1 MAGQEV
7 TFAKA
12 IASEHAQLE
21 GDPKTGLTR
30 EDIEHDLEA
39 AAARKK
45 RIDEERAAK
54 AGAEVAHVRFPYRGR
69 LVMPELTAILIAS
82 NTGEG
87 SSGKEVGV

>member
-12 IASEHAQLE
+12 IAAEHASLQ
-21 GDPKTGLTR
+21 GDPRTGLTR
-30 EDIEHDLEA
+30 QDIEDELEA

-54 AGAEVAHVRFPYRGR
+54 AGAEVAHVCIGCD
-69 LVMPELTAILIAS
+69 LLQTTLLQL
-82 NTGEG
+82 
-87 SSGKEVGV
+87 